1 MKKVYS
7 TILGFV
13 LALPLCI
20 ITPAGLAQAI
30 QIVIW
35 LTMIGVAI
43 LVLNVRKNP
52 TPKSVS
58 IPVQWSQDNERQLC
72 LVREML
78 KTLANL
84 IVIMELAISIGI
96 YFEEYAVLAV
106 GTIALGIIILAVILG
121 YSRKIEGVADL
132 PNSKKGAKE
141 IE

>member
-1 MKKVYS
+1 MKNVYS

-20 ITPAGLAQAI
+20 ITPDGLAQAM

-43 LVLNVRKNP
+43 LVLKVRKNP

-96 YFEEYAVLAV
+96 YLEEYTVLAV

-121 YSRKIEGVADL
+121 YSRKIEEAGM

>member
-1 MKKVYS
+1 MKNVYS

-20 ITPAGLAQAI
+20 ITPDGLAQAM

-43 LVLNVRKNP
+43 LVLKVRKNP

-96 YFEEYAVLAV
+96 YFEEYTVLAV

-121 YSRKIEGVADL
+121 YSRKIEGADL
-132 PNSKKGAKE
+132 PNLKK
-141 IE
+141 

>member
-1 MKKVYS
+1 MKNVYS

-20 ITPAGLAQAI
+20 ITSDGLAQAM

-43 LVLNVRKNP
+43 LVLNVRKSP

-58 IPVQWSQDNERQLC
+58 IPVQWSPENKHQLR
-72 LVREML
+72 LVRGML
-78 KTLANL
+78 KTLAQL
-84 IVIMELAISIGI
+84 IALMELAISIGI
-96 YFEEYAVLAV
+96 YFEEYAILAV

-121 YSRKIEGVADL
+121 YSRKIEEAGM

>member
-121 YSRKIEGVADL
+121 YSRKIEGAGL
-132 PNSKKGAKE
+132 PNLKK
-141 IE
+141 

>member
-43 LVLNVRKNP
+43 LVLNVRKNL

-121 YSRKIEGVADL
+121 YSRKIEGAGL
-132 PNSKKGAKE
+132 PNLKK
-141 IE
+141 